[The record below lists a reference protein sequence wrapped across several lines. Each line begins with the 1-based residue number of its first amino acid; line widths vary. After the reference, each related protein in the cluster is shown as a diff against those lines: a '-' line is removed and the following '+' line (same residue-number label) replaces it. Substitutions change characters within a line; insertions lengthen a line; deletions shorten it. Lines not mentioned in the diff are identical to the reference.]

1 MRVFSGLCAAS
12 LAFAP
17 AMFARAEISV
27 DAGPDQTVDF
37 PGPVVLQAVVT
48 GLSPL
53 DYWVADGDDQ
63 YENMIMKYHS
73 VNGLTQSGP
82 LRDWDQAISYPWPS
96 DMVRI
101 NETVFGID
109 TFRRCLWVLNDDVAG
124 DVTQIGPI
132 SGWQR
137 LSCLAY
143 DSNNDI
149 LYAGDFAAD
158 RLLRV
163 NRQTG
168 QFTPVMTLPFG
179 DIRGLAFDPQSGL
192 LYASDITDHNLY
204 SINPATHEVSMLWHL
219 PSPPD
224 SGYDELD
231 FYRGKFYGAWQADY
245 LATPLITQLRHI
257 DLATGAETDIGPPIV
272 ESASH
277 SLMINAM
284 PEEMLWTMAAGPGSV
299 TFSSP
304 NTESSEATFSM
315 PGIYALELT
324 VFSESGSVSDIVI
337 VHVIEFSDCNGNG
350 ISDAMDIADGASRD
364 CDADGVPDECG
375 ADWIN
380 VELFVATMLAPSPG
394 PALICLYDQNADGV
408 IDGDDVQGFLARL

>member
-1 MRVFSGLCAAS
+1 MRVFSGLCATI
-12 LAFAP
+12 LALAP
-17 AMFARAEISV
+17 VPFARADITV
-27 DAGPDQTVDF
+27 DAGPDQIILF
-37 PGPVVLQAVVT
+37 PGPATLEAIVT

-73 VNGLTQSGP
+73 VNGLSQSGP

-96 DMVRI
+96 DIVRI
-101 NETVFGID
+101 NETIFGID
-109 TFRRCLWVLNDDVAG
+109 TLRRCLWVLNDDVTG

-149 LYAGDFAAD
+149 LYAGDFNAD

-179 DIRGLAFDPQSGL
+179 DIRGLAFDPATGL
-192 LYASDITDHNLY
+192 LYASDMTNHNLY
-204 SINPATHEVSMLWHL
+204 SINPADQQVTMLWHL

-231 FYRGKFYGAWQADY
+231 FYRGKLYGAWQADY
-245 LATPLITQLRHI
+245 FSTPLVTQLRHI
-257 DLATGAETDIGPPIV
+257 DLATGVENDIGPPIV

-277 SLMINAM
+277 SLMINSM
-284 PEEMLWTMAAGPGSV
+284 PEEMQWTMASGPGSV

-304 NTESSEATFSM
+304 NTEQTEATFSS

-324 VFSESGSVSDIVI
+324 VFAESGNVSDVVI
-337 VHVIEFSDCNGNG
+337 VHVTEFVDCNENG
-350 ISDAMDIADGASRD
+350 RNDAQDIADGVSRD

-375 ADWIN
+375 AAWTD
-380 VELFVATMLAPSPG
+380 VELFVATMLSASPG
-394 PALICLYDQNADGV
+394 PALICLYDQNDDGV
-408 IDGDDVQGFLARL
+408 LDGDDVQGFLARL